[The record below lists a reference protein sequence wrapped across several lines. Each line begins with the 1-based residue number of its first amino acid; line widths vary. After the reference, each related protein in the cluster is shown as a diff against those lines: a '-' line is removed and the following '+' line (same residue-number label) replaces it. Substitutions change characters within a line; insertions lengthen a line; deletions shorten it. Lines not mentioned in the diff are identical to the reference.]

1 MMWSIEV
8 KEKPRRKGMIR
19 VFVVLKLMGT
29 VRVKV
34 PMR

>member
-1 MMWSIEV
+1 MIWSIEV
-8 KEKPRRKGMIR
+8 KEKPRRKGIMR

-29 VRVKV
+29 VRVNV